1 MVTDLRKMQIKI
13 DEQLGLNP
21 SQTTN
26 INPSMPPHTV
36 PPQNCMAT
44 AMQDLPLVMTPAEA
58 AQAIGIGKNSIYAL
72 LRSGE
77 LGSIRVGKLIKIPRA
92 ALEEYLQGY

>member
-1 MVTDLRKMQIKI
+1 MVTDLRSIVAKI
-13 DEQLGLNP
+13 DKPLELNP
-21 SQTTN
+21 AHPTN
-26 INPSMPPHTV
+26 IEPSLLAHTIM
-36 PPQNCMAT
+36 PQNSRAI
-44 AMQDLPLVMTPAEA
+44 AMEDLPLVMTPAEA
-58 AQAIGIGKNSIYAL
+58 AQALGIGRNSIYAL